1 MPKTIQQKATFR
13 VSPDVLF
20 ELYLNSRK
28 HSAATGAKAAMSRKV
43 GGTFT
48 AHGTHL
54 RGRNLAIV
62 PKRLIVQSW
71 RATNWKKRDLDS
83 VLTLVFSRVPGGAQ
97 VAMVHA
103 NVPDA
108 HAASITRGWKDYYWD
123 RWRAYLRRRR

>member
-1 MPKTIQQKATFR
+1 MPRTIQQKATFR

-20 ELYLNSRK
+20 ELYLNSRQ
-28 HSAATGAKAAMSRKV
+28 HSAATGAKATMTWKV

-48 AHGTHL
+48 AHAGHL

-71 RATNWKKRDLDS
+71 RATNWKKHDLDS
-83 VLTLVFSRVPGGAQ
+83 VLTLVFSRVRDGGQ

-123 RWRAYLRRRR
+123 RWRAYLRRR

>member
-1 MPKTIQQKATFR
+1 MPRTIQQKATFR

-20 ELYLNSRK
+20 
-28 HSAATGAKAAMSRKV
+28 
-43 GGTFT
+43 
-48 AHGTHL
+48 
-54 RGRNLAIV
+54 V

-71 RATNWKKRDLDS
+71 RATNWKKHDLDS
-83 VLTLVFSRVPGGAQ
+83 VLTLVFSRVRDGGQ

-123 RWRAYLRRRR
+123 RWRAYLRRR

>member
-20 ELYLNSRK
+20 ELYLNSRQ
-28 HSAATGAKAAMSRKV
+28 HSAATGAKATMTWKV

-48 AHGTHL
+48 AHAGHL

-71 RATNWKKRDLDS
+71 RATNWKKHDLDS
-83 VLTLVFSRVPGGAQ
+83 VLTLVFSRVRDGGQ

-123 RWRAYLRRRR
+123 RWRAYLRRR